1 MTRRSRDVKEFTQV
15 EDFDRDIKAERDEEA
30 GSATPGAVPGAVP
43 GAGAGAGAATVET
56 PAPATANR
64 PKPPPT
70 SDMPTAEEEQG
81 RHHYYQSPSSPY
93 SPRQLLTPPSYEP
106 SHYNSNFVDDS
117 SNRHIILHNDDPAD
131 RLPTPAAAI
140 PTPHDQQRLPP
151 FSQRWHTI
159 KRVLTLLSMV
169 WSVVIL
175 VLSCLFAV
183 HGGLADGVGLW
194 SLPITITTLLWNSTE
209 LIVYCVRR
217 STSSTFA
224 PVRRGMHPSAHVG
237 GHLCFWLTCALA
249 VYLSSSVY
257 SDVVDTR
264 RDCNA
269 VAAAVAAADGV
280 TIDTAGFDDLLR
292 GHCNSNYH
300 FASNLGLYRE
310 GFYVPSLQTLLA
322 MFVLATGT
330 HFALFVRACVEV
342 DQRNQLRFDDDRAYN
357 DNNNNNNTLADAFP
371 TQEQYRSARTRRL
384 NATTAGSY
392 YEEWRTTRK
401 NKNNRTRR
409 TPARGAP
416 EMTQQQ
422 QYV

>member
-1 MTRRSRDVKEFTQV
+1 MT
-15 EDFDRDIKAERDEEA
+15 
-30 GSATPGAVPGAVP
+30 
-43 GAGAGAGAATVET
+43 
-56 PAPATANR
+56 
-64 PKPPPT
+64 
-70 SDMPTAEEEQG
+70 
-81 RHHYYQSPSSPY
+81 
-93 SPRQLLTPPSYEP
+93 
-106 SHYNSNFVDDS
+106 
-117 SNRHIILHNDDPAD
+117 
-131 RLPTPAAAI
+131 
-140 PTPHDQQRLPP
+140 
-151 FSQRWHTI
+151 
-159 KRVLTLLSMV
+159 
-169 WSVVIL
+169 WSIVIL

-209 LIVYCVRR
+209 LITYCVRR

-224 PVRRGMHPSAHVG
+224 PVRRGMHPGAHVG

-257 SDVVDTR
+257 SDVIDTR

-280 TIDTAGFDDLLR
+280 TIDTADFEVLLR

-322 MFVLATGT
+322 MFVLATVT

-342 DQRNQLRFDDDRAYN
+342 DQRNQLRFSNDPADR
-357 DNNNNNNTLADAFP
+357 DTIADAFP
-371 TQEQYRSARTRRL
+371 TREQYRSARSRRL
-384 NATTAGSY
+384 NATTAGAY
-392 YEEWRTTRK
+392 YEEWRTRK
-401 NKNNRTRR
+401 NKNNSTGRP
-409 TPARGAP
+409 PARGAP

-422 QYV
+422 YV

>member
-15 EDFDRDIKAERDEEA
+15 EDFDRDVQAERDEEA
-30 GSATPGAVPGAVP
+30 GSATP

-56 PAPATANR
+56 PAPTAANR

-81 RHHYYQSPSSPY
+81 RPRYYQSPSSPY
-93 SPRQLLTPPSYEP
+93 SPRQLLTNPSY
-106 SHYNSNFVDDS
+106 DDS
-117 SNRHIILHNDDPAD
+117 SNRHIILRNDDPAD
-131 RLPTPAAAI
+131 RLPTPAAAPATPT

-151 FSQRWHTI
+151 FSQRWHTV

-224 PVRRGMHPSAHVG
+224 PVRRGMHPGAHVG

-257 SDVVDTR
+257 SDVMDTR

-280 TIDTAGFDDLLR
+280 TIDAAGFDDLLR

-310 GFYVPSLQTLLA
+310 GFYVPSLQALLA
-322 MFVLATGT
+322 MFVLATVT

-342 DQRNQLRFDDDRAYN
+342 DQRNQLRFDDDRACHS
-357 DNNNNNNTLADAFP
+357 NNRHNNTLADAFP
-371 TQEQYRSARTRRL
+371 TREQYRSARTRRPS
-384 NATTAGSY
+384 ATTAGSY

-401 NKNNRTRR
+401 NKNHSTRR

-416 EMTQQQ
+416 EMTQHQQ